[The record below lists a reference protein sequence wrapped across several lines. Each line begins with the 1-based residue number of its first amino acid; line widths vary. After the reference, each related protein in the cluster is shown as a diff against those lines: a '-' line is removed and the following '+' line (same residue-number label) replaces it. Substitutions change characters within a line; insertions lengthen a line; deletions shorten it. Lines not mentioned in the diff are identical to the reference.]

1 MASWLLGP
9 MRECRVA
16 SCLGCRCRVWLHLMT
31 NRFYKPFDSE
41 ALGGGRKRDYRTP
54 FQMDRD
60 RIIHAHAF
68 RKLQSKTQVFLSGEY
83 DFYRTRLTH
92 SMEVAQIGRSICGYL
107 LARGAPLR
115 GDFHID
121 SDLVEAVC
129 LAHDLGHPPF
139 GHSGERTLQELMKP
153 WGGFEG
159 NAQTLHLLTET
170 LYQNER
176 GVRGMAPT
184 RALLDGVLKYK
195 KLFREFPAA
204 PQNHF
209 LYDPQ
214 ERHREFV
221 MGDAKIPVEMHEG
234 EKLNAFKSVEC
245 QIMDWA
251 DDAAYSLNDIIDG
264 VTAGFLTT
272 ERIEAWAAG
281 EALDA
286 ERQRWLDQLFGA
298 IRLDRLENEFAQK
311 VGGFITA
318 CRLRERSNF
327 MSATT
332 NRYRFELVV
341 APVAEREAAFY
352 KKMANDI
359 IFESPQ
365 LQQMEHKA
373 RRVLFELW
381 DSCWRNY
388 VENGERVIHI
398 LPPRVGRLIDAENT
412 AAGKARQICDWLSG
426 LTDGMIVRTYQR
438 LFNPEFGS
446 IRDLS

>member
-1 MASWLLGP
+1 MA
-9 MRECRVA
+9 
-16 SCLGCRCRVWLHLMT
+16 
-31 NRFYKPFDSE
+31 NRFYAEFDSE
-41 ALGGGRKRDYRTP
+41 NYGSIRKSDYRSA

-60 RIIHAHAF
+60 RIIHAQAF

-92 SMEVAQIGRSICGYL
+92 SMEVAQIGRSICHFLQTRQGP
-107 LARGAPLR
+107 LAE
-115 GDFHID
+115 DFHID

-139 GHSGERTLQELMKP
+139 GHSGERTLQELMTP

-170 LYQNER
+170 MYQNES
-176 GVRGMAPT
+176 GVRGMQPT

-195 KLFREFPAA
+195 KLFQEFPAA

-214 ERHREFV
+214 AEVRNFV
-221 MGDAKIPVEMHEG
+221 FGGAAIPAPLLADDR
-234 EKLNAFKSVEC
+234 LNGFKSVEC

-251 DDAAYSLNDIIDG
+251 DDAAYSLNDIVDG
-264 VTAGFLTT
+264 VKAGFLTM
-272 ERIEAWAAG
+272 ERIERWAAG
-281 EALDA
+281 EPIDA
-286 ERQRWLDQLFGA
+286 ERQAYLDALFNALRG
-298 IRLDRLENEFAQK
+298 DRLENVFAQK
-311 VGGFITA
+311 IGAFITA
-318 CRLRERSNF
+318 CRLRERQNF
-327 MSATT
+327 MAAKT
-332 NRYRFELVV
+332 NRYRYELVV
-341 APVAEREAAFY
+341 GAEAEREAAFF

-373 RRVLFELW
+373 RRVLFDLW

-388 VENGERVIHI
+388 VEKRGRVIHI
-398 LPPRVGRLIDAENT
+398 LPPQVGKLVDEAPTE
-412 AAGKARQICDWLSG
+412 AAKARRICDWLAG
-426 LTDGMIVRTYQR
+426 LTDGMIVRTYRR
-438 LFNPEFGS
+438 LFDPEFGS

>member
-1 MASWLLGP
+1 
-9 MRECRVA
+9 
-16 SCLGCRCRVWLHLMT
+16 MT
-31 NRFYKPFDSE
+31 NGFYNAFDSE
-41 ALGGGRKRDYRTP
+41 SLGGGRKRDYRTP

-92 SMEVAQIGRSICGYL
+92 SMEVAQIGRSICTYL
-107 LARGAPLR
+107 RSRGAPLR
-115 GDFHID
+115 DDFYID

-139 GHSGERTLQELMKP
+139 GHSGERTLQELMAP

-170 LYQNER
+170 IYQNEA

-195 KLFREFPAA
+195 KLFREFSA
-204 PQNHF
+204 PPKNHF

-214 ERHREFV
+214 EKHRAFV
-221 MGDAKIPVEMHEG
+221 FGDTRIPDELHAG
-234 EKLNAFKSVEC
+234 EKLNALKSVEC

-251 DDAAYSLNDIIDG
+251 DDAAYSLNDIVDG
-264 VTAGFLTT
+264 VKAGFLTI
-272 ERIEAWAAG
+272 ERIETWAAG
-281 EALDA
+281 EAVDA
-286 ERQRWLDQLFGA
+286 ERQRWLDQLLLA
-298 IRLDRLENEFAQK
+298 IRGDRLENVFAGR
-311 VGGFITA
+311 VGAFITA
-318 CRLRERSNF
+318 CRLRERQNF
-327 MSATT
+327 MATHT
-332 NRYRFELVV
+332 NRYRFELVI
-341 APVAEREAAFY
+341 APAAEREATFY

-373 RRVLFELW
+373 RRVLCELW

-388 VENGERVIHI
+388 VDKGTRVISI
-398 LPPRVGRLIDAENT
+398 LPPHIGRLVDAEKSP
-412 AAGKARQICDWLSG
+412 ACKARQICDWLAG

-438 LFNPEFGS
+438 LFDPQFGS